1 MKINGL
7 ILAAGMSSRM
17 GDFKPLMKINNKSI
31 IEQTIDSML
40 NSGVNYVTV
49 VLGYRGEEI
58 ESMLRNNGYLD
69 SCVKVVY
76 NKYYENTEMLDS
88 VKIGIK
94 NIDECDAFY
103 LLPGDMPAIKKN
115 TFIKVREAMMESK
128 GKVVFPTIE
137 GYKKHPPLISKEF
150 INNILEFN
158 SEGGLRE
165 LWKEF
170 NEDIIYIKVDD
181 IGCTLDA
188 DTKSQFIE
196 LCEYMSK

>member
-94 NIDECDAFY
+94 NIGECDAFY

-128 GKVVFPTIE
+128 GKVVFPTLD

-158 SEGGLRE
+158 SDGGLRE

-170 NEDIIYIKVDD
+170 NEEIIYVKVDD